1 MSDVVISAKNLSKIY
16 NTFQHPWERIWDL
29 FNLLRMK
36 NKKEIK
42 ALDNINLKINR
53 GEVVAIIGLNGSG
66 KTTLLEI
73 LTGTL
78 SASTGS
84 VKVNGRVS
92 ALLELGS
99 GFNPEYTGRDN
110 VVLNGLLLGLS
121 KREIFERFGE
131 IEEFAEIGEAINHP
145 VRTYSSGMV
154 MRLAFAVQVLCKPDI
169 VIIDEAL
176 SVGDFFFQQKCFKYI
191 RGLSKKGVTL
201 LFVSHDMST
210 VRDLS
215 QRAIL
220 MNKGKISFD
229 GDAIQA
235 LQMFLSSDQENLSL
249 NSKQNESNKNDHR
262 SNEHTDLLRNPMW
275 KINLE
280 EQHKFKARIL
290 EVGIYSNNNEAAT
303 SFKIGDK
310 LNLRV
315 NYEVFCDAPVHIG
328 FIIKNRY
335 DQIVNST
342 SSYNLRL
349 KLPNEKSG
357 ALIEFSADVV
367 LNLEAGNYSIS
378 VNLGLETE
386 KVNRGENLYET
397 PWLGPIEVKWDY
409 NIDVAPFFGMAALP
423 VDAHFKKKKLMPRVA
438 L

>member
-29 FNLLRMK
+29 FNLFRIK

-42 ALDNINLKINR
+42 ALDSINLNINR

-176 SVGDFFFQQKCFKYI
+176 SVGDFFFQQKCFKHI

-235 LQMFLSSDQENLSL
+235 LQMFLSSDKKNLSFS
-249 NSKQNESNKNDHR
+249 SKQNESIEGNQRSDETIDALKNP
-262 SNEHTDLLRNPMW
+262 LW
-275 KINLE
+275 KINSE
-280 EQHKFKARIL
+280 KQNKQKARIL
-290 EVGIYSNNNEAAT
+290 EVGIYSNNNEVAT
-303 SFKIGDK
+303 SFKIGEK

-315 NYEVFCDAPVHIG
+315 NYEVLCDDPVHVG
-328 FIIKNRY
+328 FTIKNRY
-335 DQIVNST
+335 DQIVNCTT
-342 SSYNLRL
+342 SYTLLL
-349 KLPNEKSG
+349 KPPSKRSG
-357 ALIEFSADVV
+357 ALIQFSAAVD

-378 VNLGLETE
+378 INLGLESE
-386 KVNRGENLYET
+386 KVNQGLSLFET

-409 NIDVAPFFGMAALP
+409 NVDIAPFLGMAALP
-423 VDAHFKKKKLMPRVA
+423 VDAHFYTRKYNA
-438 L
+438 